1 MRFYCL
7 YILFFCCVLTY
18 NLTAQSNFK
27 QKQIVVKSDTVFLDS
42 LSLIPGSIKL
52 KLKEYRKKEELG
64 TILQQQEKKVL
75 LQKPLSIIL
84 LTIHLREK
92 TKD

>member
-52 KLKEYRKKEELG
+52 KLKETELDSSDYKIYYPLKEISFKKKRTDTLM
-64 TILQQQEKKVL
+64 VYY
-75 LQKPLSIIL
+75 
-84 LTIHLREK
+84 K
-92 TKD
+92 TFD